1 MGIFGK
7 LAAGKLPVPQQEMY
21 AEYIK
26 GEAYSQP
33 WECCGKDAPV
43 LKAFETA
50 LIRIL
55 FSNFRYDGLTPAES
69 NMIERNLIMNGR
81 ICAVRSN
88 LSVVD
93 QTEDGVFFGRI
104 SQSDNTLYDF
114 YGYPKSIVCVGLNGT
129 EIRASGDDFVLG
141 FDTTAL
147 ERTQAIIPPIWGL
160 VKTFSYRLY
169 NAYSAWMVAMETGK
183 AATIFNAPNE
193 RMGRIV
199 KKILEKITAN
209 NPYIVLAG
217 ENELSNITYEF
228 RGSSD
233 HLKVYYDNYVNTWG
247 AFLELLGQPN
257 AAPNKH
263 ERMITGELEM
273 NQSIY
278 KAICNDRLTARRN
291 FCDQV
296 KEKLGKEV
304 RVVNALEEAMGGCAE
319 NVSDVGN
326 NPGDDVSAVD
336 GNTRSVSVE

>member
-1 MGIFGK
+1 MSIFGK
-7 LAAGKLPVPQQEMY
+7 MATGKLPVPKQEMY
-21 AEYIK
+21 AEYIR
-26 GEAYSQP
+26 GEAYEQP
-33 WECCGKDAPV
+33 WECCGKDAPI

-55 FSNFRYDGLTPAES
+55 FSNFRYEGLTPAES
-69 NMIERNLIMNGR
+69 NMIERNLIMTGR

-88 LSVVD
+88 MSLTE

-114 YGYPKSIVCVGLNGT
+114 YGYPKSIICVGLNGT
-129 EIRASGDDFVLG
+129 EIRASGEDFVLG
-141 FDTTAL
+141 FDTVAL
-147 ERTQAIIPPIWGL
+147 ERTQAIIPPIWSL
-160 VKTFSYRLY
+160 INTFAKRLY
-169 NAYSAWMVAMETGK
+169 NSYSAWMVAMETGK
-183 AATIFNAPNE
+183 AATVYNTPNE
-193 RMGRIV
+193 RMSRVV

-209 NPYIVLAG
+209 NPYIVLSG

-228 RGSSD
+228 RGNSD

-278 KAICNDRLTARRN
+278 KAICNDRLTARQN

-296 KEKLGKEV
+296 REKLGRDI
-304 RVVNALEEAMGGCAE
+304 RVVNALEEAMGGGAE

-336 GNTRSVSVE
+336 GNTRSVSME